1 MKTILKKKDKPKEQA
16 VTAAGERGMAAY
28 FRDPVDRS
36 YILRLCVTLL
46 TITVVAALL
55 LGLTYYVTEPQ
66 ITRRTR
72 EKTEE
77 AMRSVLLAESYEEL
91 EFTPVDGVT
100 AISAAKNGESVVGY
114 VCQVDSN
121 GFGGTMSMVVGVDAG
136 GYVTGVKVVKH
147 SETKNIGT
155 KVVESQEVLDHFV
168 GLSGEITLN
177 EGDNRFDGVS
187 GATYSSKGVLAGVNA
202 ALAAV
207 AAYLG

>member
-1 MKTILKKKDKPKEQA
+1 MKTILKKKDKPKEKA
-16 VTAAGERGMAAY
+16 VTAAGERGVAAY

-91 EFTPVDGVT
+91 EFTPADGVT
-100 AISAAKNGESVVGY
+100 AISAAS
-114 VCQVDSN
+114 CPPQDSPHTAMRS
-121 GFGGTMSMVVGVDAG
+121 GSMPNCFAWVRRKRTAHLLSCSCAG
-136 GYVTGVKVVKH
+136 K
-147 SETKNIGT
+147 
-155 KVVESQEVLDHFV
+155 
-168 GLSGEITLN
+168 GLVWA
-177 EGDNRFDGVS
+177 RR
-187 GATYSSKGVLAGVNA
+187 
-202 ALAAV
+202 
-207 AAYLG
+207 